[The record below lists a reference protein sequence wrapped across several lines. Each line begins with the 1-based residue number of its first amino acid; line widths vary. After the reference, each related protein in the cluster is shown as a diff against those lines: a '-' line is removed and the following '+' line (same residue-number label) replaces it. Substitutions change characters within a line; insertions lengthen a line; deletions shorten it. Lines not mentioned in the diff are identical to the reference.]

1 MIVLFS
7 IYFYSLIGVVIEKF
21 SIKNIKEFK
30 IFNKVYL
37 ISLLFILTLVTGTRE
52 NTGGTDYIAYKIF
65 YNYDMSENPWGYD
78 ILFVSLRNIFKFLKL
93 NYNMFLF
100 GISLISHLLI
110 YSLLKKMSNFPLI
123 VIYLFLSNNYFWQ
136 NFTILRSSLSIY
148 MFWYFINYLKKN
160 DYLKAFIFWII
171 SCGFHK
177 GAIPLASLFFVL
189 NIKIKKIRFYI
200 ISILIAFLISNYLPW
215 ILSKVNLKIISP
227 YLDEVLKPVPLGFY
241 LLIFEKILMF
251 GYILFYKKE
260 LDDEDYNIYY
270 NLAFL
275 DVILLILVHRIPS
288 FTRYGHYFLIGFYI
302 IIAQILG
309 IRWKKDIKY
318 RVANLL
324 VILYFLLKFISV
336 VNSEL
341 YSNYS
346 SWLFS
351 SNGYKE
357 ISYENK

>member
-7 IYFYSLIGVVIEKF
+7 VYFYSIIGVIIEKF
-21 SIKNIKEFK
+21 SFKNIREFK
-30 IFNKVYL
+30 ILKKVYL
-37 ISLLFILTLVTGTRE
+37 ISLLFILTIVTGTRG

-65 YNYDMSENPWGYD
+65 YDYNIGENPWGYD
-78 ILFVSLRNIFKFLKL
+78 ILFVNLKNIFKFLEL

-110 YSLLKKMSNFPLI
+110 YFLLKKMSNFPLI

-160 DYLKAFIFWII
+160 EKLKAFFFWIM

-177 GAIPLASLFFVL
+177 GAIPLASLFFIL

-200 ISILIAFLISNYLPW
+200 ISILIAFIVSNYLPY
-215 ILSKVNLKIISP
+215 ILTKVNLEIISP
-227 YLDEVLKPVPLGFY
+227 YLNEALKPVPFGFY

-251 GYILFYKKE
+251 SYVLLYKKE
-260 LDDEDYNIYY
+260 LENKDYNIYY

-275 DVILLILVHRIPS
+275 DVILLILVYRIPS

-302 IIAQILG
+302 IIAEILG
-309 IRWKKDIKY
+309 TKWKNDIKY
-318 RVANLL
+318 RIANLL
-324 VILYFLLKFISV
+324 IILYFLLKFISV
-336 VNSEL
+336 VSSEL
-341 YSNYS
+341 YSNYN
-346 SWLFS
+346 SWLFF
-351 SNGYKE
+351 NNNHKE
-357 ISYENK
+357 INYENK